1 MYLTVRLK
9 DAWSPV
15 FTLKSSLLSLQ
26 SLLQSPEPNDPQDAE
41 VAGHYLKDKNGFNQ
55 TARYWTNTY
64 AQPEE
69 QEVDEAELYGIDRGL
84 IQNFKDM
91 GFPQGSII
99 EVLRRLGIK
108 KPSDEATNNRVL
120 EELLK

>member
-1 MYLTVRLK
+1 MCLTCRLK

-15 FTLKSSLLSLQ
+15 LTLKSSLISLQ

-41 VAGHYLKDKNGFNQ
+41 VAGHYLKDKKGFDD
-55 TARYWTNTY
+55 TARYWTKIY

-69 QEVDEAELYGIDRGL
+69 HEVDEAELYGIDPSL
-84 IQNFKDM
+84 IRTFSDM
-91 GFPQGSII
+91 GFPHEKII
-99 EVLRRLGIK
+99 EVLRRLGVK
-108 KPSDEATNNRVL
+108 KPGDESSQNRLL